1 MKKNFLFIPVCLLL
15 TSVAFAGER
24 IPYYGSFTKYP
35 HKVYQEGLSGEKVC
49 AGGAPT
55 HALNIVCLAEGTRY
69 LYEPR
74 PGVPGEDDGVY
85 INGRYSCPRN
95 GCYKIFENDITH
107 RILPWIN
114 KKLNDTWKRIF
125 IDIYYYLSDWQ
136 KEAFFNAA
144 VQYNQID
151 IVKAYIDYGIDVNAE
166 ITVDPGTSGL
176 ILWSTEIKYDHEYN
190 DGLYAPL
197 KKQEIYIRKMKPIE
211 AARKYGYT
219 EIIKLL
225 EESGRLE

>member
-1 MKKNFLFIPVCLLL
+1 MKKNFLFIPVCMLL
-15 TSVAFAGER
+15 TSTAFAGEQ
-24 IPYYGSFTKYP
+24 IPRYGSFTKYP
-35 HKVYQEGLSGEKVC
+35 HKVYMENASRYEVC
-49 AGGAPT
+49 SGGAPT
-55 HALNIVCLAEGTRY
+55 RALNIICLAENARL
-69 LYEPR
+69 LYDPR
-74 PGVPGEDDGVY
+74 PGVPGEDDGIY
-85 INGRYSCPRN
+85 IEGRYRCPRN
-95 GCYKIFENDITH
+95 GCYPIFESDITH
-107 RILPWIN
+107 RILPWMN
-114 KKLNDTWKRIF
+114 KKLDDTWKEIF

-166 ITVDPGTSGL
+166 ISVDPGTSGL

-190 DGLYAPL
+190 DGLYEPL

-225 EESGRLE
+225 EASGRLE